1 MAAVTDEA
9 IGVAR
14 KFLDMVSAAGVH
26 LEKAILFGSYAKGTA
41 GKWSDI
47 DIALVSKDFTGVG
60 FFDRKKVNPFVIKAD
75 SRVEPHPFRPEDF
88 TEDNPF
94 VKEILK
100 QGIEIG

>member
-9 IGVAR
+9 IAVAR
-14 KFLDMVSAAGVH
+14 KFLEMASAAGLH
-26 LEKAILFGSYAKGTA
+26 LERAVLFGSYANGTA
-41 GKWSDI
+41 GKWSDT
-47 DIALVSKDFTGVG
+47 DIALVSKDFIGVG